1 LFNNVITM
9 KKVLGTIALYALPVL
24 VFAQGSGVQL
34 GNFNSGVNQV
44 QQIVNLLIPVV
55 TALALL
61 FFFWGLAKF
70 ILAAGDEAAKD
81 EGKRIMIWG
90 VVALFVMAAVWG
102 LIQFIGEIFGVDTS
116 GGQINTPRIR

>member
-1 LFNNVITM
+1 M
-9 KKVLGTIALYALPVL
+9 KKALGTITLYVLPF
-24 VFAQGSGVQL
+24 FAMAQTGIDLAFFDNIPADLQS
-34 GNFNSGVNQV
+34 
-44 QQIVNLLIPVV
+44 IVDALIPVV

-102 LIQFIGEIFGVDTS
+102 IIQALAGIFDVNT
-116 GGQINTPRIR
+116 GGTISVPNIN

>member
-1 LFNNVITM
+1 M

-24 VFAQGSGVQL
+24 AFAQGQGVQL
-34 GNFNSGVNQV
+34 GNFNQAVTDIQN
-44 QQIVNLLIPVV
+44 IVDLLIPVV

-70 ILAAGDEAAKD
+70 ILAAGDESAKD

-102 LIQFIGEIFGVDTS
+102 LIQFIGEIFGVDTT
-116 GGQINTPRIR
+116 GGTINTPRIQ